1 VIGVDGASITKE
13 VLLTRNLQSGRQCY
27 SCGARLSRRTP
38 QALEVKKQN
47 NELQQAFGTR
57 DFQQF
62 ILLMV

>member
-1 VIGVDGASITKE
+1 VELD
-13 VLLTRNLQSGRQCY
+13 Y
-27 SCGARLSRRTP
+27 PRRTP

-47 NELQQAFGTR
+47 NELQQAEYK

>member
-1 VIGVDGASITKE
+1 VELD
-13 VLLTRNLQSGRQCY
+13 Y
-27 SCGARLSRRTP
+27 PRRTP

-47 NELQQAFGTR
+47 NELQQALEYK